1 MKCSPD
7 RVQMV
12 QNRLMW
18 IISFVMKLFGTVQNG
33 IRLNQAK
40 WSPIM
45 THIMLIIPKPIRLQ
59 LLRML
64 ALLIWPLGGAIYIAV
79 QNIPSDFA
87 LANLAQ
93 FLTDWPIM
101 CYNPFSSFLQS
112 RNWFSCHP
120 IRSLDIDLTTW
131 PPKNQLTT
139 WLRIQPK
146 IVNCVNL

>member
-18 IISFVMKLFGTVQNG
+18 IISFVMKLFETVQNG
-33 IRLNQAK
+33 IRQNQTK

-79 QNIPSDFA
+79 QNIPS
-87 LANLAQ
+87 
-93 FLTDWPIM
+93 I
-101 CYNPFSSFLQS
+101 
-112 RNWFSCHP
+112 
-120 IRSLDIDLTTW
+120 SL
-131 PPKNQLTT
+131 
-139 WLRIQPK
+139 
-146 IVNCVNL
+146 

>member
-33 IRLNQAK
+33 IRLNQTK

-45 THIMLIIPKPIRLQ
+45 THIMLIIPKFIRLQ

-93 FLTDWPIM
+93 FQTDWPIM
-101 CYNPFSSFLQS
+101 CLQMHSCTRAIIRLVLSCSLEIDFSVIQS
-112 RNWFSCHP
+112 DPSISILPHDHRKINWPRDCEF
-120 IRSLDIDLTTW
+120 T
-131 PPKNQLTT
+131 
-139 WLRIQPK
+139 
-146 IVNCVNL
+146 